1 MMSTKTETPQASPL
15 DTAKLAL
22 AVAVLLSGLVA
33 YYVYDQWPTVLR
45 VGAVLLALAAA
56 LVVVYQTARGKLIW
70 RFIQGS
76 QVEVRKVIWP
86 TRQETLQTT
95 LTVLVFVFILGIFF
109 WLLDMGLLWITK
121 LATGQGS

>member
-1 MMSTKTETPQASPL
+1 MTTKTETPQAGPL

-33 YYVYDQWPTVLR
+33 YYVYDQWATVLR
-45 VGAVLLALAAA
+45 VGAVLVALAAA
-56 LVVVYQTARGKLIW
+56 ILIVYQTGRGKQIW

-109 WLLDMGLLWITK
+109 WLLDMGLLRITK
-121 LATGQGS
+121 LVTGQGG

>member
-1 MMSTKTETPQASPL
+1 MTTKTETPQAGPL

-33 YYVYDQWPTVLR
+33 YYVYDQWATVLR
-45 VGAVLLALAAA
+45 VGAVLLALAGAVA
-56 LVVVYQTARGKLIW
+56 IVYQTARGKQIW

>member
-1 MMSTKTETPQASPL
+1 MTTKTETPQASPL

-33 YYVYDQWPTVLR
+33 YYVYDEWPTVLR
-45 VGAVLLALAAA
+45 VGAVLLALAGAV
-56 LVVVYQTARGKLIW
+56 VVVYQTARGKMIW
-70 RFIQGS
+70 RFIQSS
-76 QVEVRKVIWP
+76 QIEVRKVIWP